1 TRIANGCPNNIPNP
15 THPGAVD
22 HCGGISQWSVISGG
36 RMGQVMGEDA
46 TEIAP
51 AATVCTENCTAQNRV
66 NGRALVVGFPFPVPS
81 AVQLQPRFPQL
92 SNGQFAAITVSPS
105 TVDGGATA
113 QGTVSL
119 DAGAPAGG
127 VVVLLSSNN
136 PSAASVPATVTIPA
150 GFVESTFN
158 ITTTQV
164 AAQTVVTLG
173 GSSGGIARSVD
184 LTVKPQSGPPTDSL
198 TITRAEYISSKRQL
212 NVEATSTNTGA
223 TLTVYVT
230 STNVTIGALT
240 NDGKGKSKGL
250 LNWAT
255 NPVNI
260 IVRSSSGG
268 TATRAVT
275 LK

>member
-1 TRIANGCPNNIPNP
+1 
-15 THPGAVD
+15 
-22 HCGGISQWSVISGG
+22 
-36 RMGQVMGEDA
+36 
-46 TEIAP
+46 
-51 AATVCTENCTAQNRV
+51 
-66 NGRALVVGFPFPVPS
+66 
-81 AVQLQPRFPQL
+81 
-92 SNGQFAAITVSPS
+92 
-105 TVDGGATA
+105 
-113 QGTVSL
+113 
-119 DAGAPAGG
+119 
-127 VVVLLSSNN
+127 
-136 PSAASVPATVTIPA
+136 
-150 GFVESTFN
+150 
-158 ITTTQV
+158 
-164 AAQTVVTLG
+164 
-173 GSSGGIARSVD
+173 
-184 LTVKPQSGPPTDSL
+184 
-198 TITRAEYISSKRQL
+198 L